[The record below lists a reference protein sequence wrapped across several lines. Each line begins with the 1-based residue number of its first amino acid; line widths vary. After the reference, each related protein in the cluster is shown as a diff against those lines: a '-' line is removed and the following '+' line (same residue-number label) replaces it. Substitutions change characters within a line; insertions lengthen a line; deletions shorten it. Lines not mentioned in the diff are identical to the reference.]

1 MLTALGFMKT
11 LTQVYFFTPAAP
23 AALAA
28 PAEQLPM
35 IEIAASFAG
44 QVFKVPWFFGSFLA
58 YGLGAGLM
66 AVHAW
71 RTATGPRWLNGVGIV
86 AGLSGIVWLRHF
98 LPFLMP
104 LEMLGSL
111 VNILTVTIWCI
122 GLSVV
127 LVRKPEGEPEF

>member
-1 MLTALGFMKT
+1 
-11 LTQVYFFTPAAP
+11 
-23 AALAA
+23 
-28 PAEQLPM
+28 M

-104 LEMLGSL
+104 LEALGSL